1 MSKCCFCIP
10 LEIGVKLIAALTIL
24 GTVGTAYTC
33 YTDKLYAETFSPIFW
48 SALLM
53 SIIWIF
59 TLAHDTPA
67 TRKLAA
73 WGSLVLRVLVHFFCY
88 GYGIFITGN
97 AQGCFCT
104 EERITLI
111 NEKNDAEH

>member
-10 LEIGVKLIAALTIL
+10 VEIGVKLIAAMTIL
-24 GTVGTAYTC
+24 GAVATGYSC
-33 YTDKLYAETFSPIFW
+33 YTDKAYGEVFNPIFW

-59 TLAHDTPA
+59 TLIHETPA

-73 WGSLVLRVLVHFFCY
+73 WGSLVLRVLVHFVCY
-88 GYGIFITGN
+88 SYAIFITEK
-97 AQGCFCT
+97 AQGYVCS
-104 EERITLI
+104 EEGLAKM